1 MAAETARWD
10 DAQYLKFGDERTRAA
25 RELLARV
32 PLAGGAARIVDL
44 GCGPGN
50 STALLR
56 GRWPQ
61 AQVTGVDS
69 SDQMLARARKDDPG
83 VEWVCA
89 DAATFVPAQPADL
102 LFANAVLH
110 WVPEHARLF
119 PALIERLAPG
129 GVLAVQMPE
138 SFDLPSHRLMR
149 EVRAA
154 VAPGR
159 PVTGAAAP
167 IAEATD
173 YYDLLAPR
181 AQAIDMWR
189 TNYTQVM
196 PDADAIVEWVKGTGL
211 RPYVDDLDAEG
222 RAAFLSAYRR
232 GIDDAYPARIDGKRL
247 FPFPRLFIVA
257 VR

>member
-1 MAAETARWD
+1 MMATMAVWD

-32 PLAGGAARIVDL
+32 PSGEAGRVVDL

-56 GRWPQ
+56 ARWPA
-61 AQVTGVDS
+61 AQVTGVDNAAE
-69 SDQMLARARKDDPG
+69 MLARARRDDPG

-89 DAATFVPAQPADL
+89 DAAAFVPAQPADV
-102 LFANAVLH
+102 LFANAVFH
-110 WVPEHARLF
+110 WVPDHARLF
-119 PALIERLAPG
+119 PSLMGRVAPS

-138 SFDLPSHRLMR
+138 SFELPTHRLMR
-149 EVRAA
+149 EVRAQ

-159 PVTGAAAP
+159 PASGGAPP
-167 IAEATD
+167 IEDAGF
-173 YYDLLAPR
+173 YYDILAPR
-181 AQAIDMWR
+181 ARAVDIWR
-189 TNYTQVM
+189 TTYVHVM
-196 PDADAIVEWVKGTGL
+196 PDAEAIVEWVKGTGL
-211 RPYVDDLDAEG
+211 RPYIDDLSGDE

-232 GIDDAYPARIDGKRL
+232 AIEAAYPARIDGKRL

-257 VR
+257 TR